1 MATKKYV
8 WKFDLEEYLM
18 TKDVITVG
26 TTGGGGEDDRSV
38 IE

>member
-1 MATKKYV
+1 MATNKYV
-8 WKFDLEEYLM
+8 WKLDLEEYLM

-26 TTGGGGEDDRSV
+26 ATGGGVDDRPV